1 MAGRTVRWMLVVS
14 LMSEWVALGI
24 WIGGLVVLV
33 AAVLPAVFNTF
44 GGQDSGGLFL
54 TRAFEG
60 YNRLV
65 LGAIV
70 VLALGMVW
78 RAWQAPGPYAVSRT
92 EGLLFGMMAL
102 IAGVIIFYLHPLA
115 AARQAEAFALKGGE
129 GRKEAFEAFFKLHM
143 PVRSLYIINLCLGLL
158 LAGIRVRT
166 WLAQSEGTV

>member
-1 MAGRTVRWMLVVS
+1 MQWVLVIS
-14 LMSEWVALGI
+14 LASEWVALGI

-44 GGQDSGGLFL
+44 GGQDSGGVFL

-65 LGAIV
+65 LGVIV
-70 VLALGMVW
+70 VLGSGMGW
-78 RAWQAPGPYAVSRT
+78 RAWRAPSAYAVGRAET
-92 EGLLFGMMAL
+92 LLFAMMVL

-115 AARQAEAFALKGGE
+115 AARQAEAFALKAGE

-143 PVRSLYIINLCLGLL
+143 PVRTLYLANLALGLCL
-158 LAGIRVRT
+158 AGARVRT
-166 WLAQSEGTV
+166 WMNHSEGTV